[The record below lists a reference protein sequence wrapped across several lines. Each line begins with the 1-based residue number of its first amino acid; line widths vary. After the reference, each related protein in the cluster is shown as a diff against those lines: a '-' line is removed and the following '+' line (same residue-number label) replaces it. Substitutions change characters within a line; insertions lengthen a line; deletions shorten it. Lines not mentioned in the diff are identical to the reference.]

1 MKKELSPM
9 EKTLAFS
16 ALKNRFFI
24 MVQVGAIMI
33 LMTSTAPFY
42 AAHAIPA
49 IIITIISILFD
60 KWEGAQIIHR
70 RIIIITILAL
80 CFWIAANTVMQW
92 FPVPP
97 EVTEVRFPP
106 ITVTPKITLTM
117 GFMGH
122 IIALIGAVEALSGL
136 KLLKE

>member
-24 MVQVGAIMI
+24 MAQSGAIMI
-33 LMTSTAPFY
+33 LLTTTAPFY

-60 KWEGAQIIHR
+60 KWGGAQIIHR
-70 RIIIITILAL
+70 RIMIITVLVL
-80 CFWIAANTVMQW
+80 CFWIGVNTTMQW

-106 ITVTPKITLTM
+106 VTVTPKITLTM
-117 GFMGH
+117 GFVGH
-122 IIALIGAVEALSGL
+122 VIALIGAVETLSGL
-136 KLLKE
+136 KLLKD